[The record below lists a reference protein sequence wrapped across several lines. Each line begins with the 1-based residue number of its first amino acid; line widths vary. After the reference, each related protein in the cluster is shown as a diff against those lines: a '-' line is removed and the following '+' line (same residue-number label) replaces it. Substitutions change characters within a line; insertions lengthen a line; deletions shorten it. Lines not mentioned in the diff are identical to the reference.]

1 MSGPLYQPN
10 LMKSCP
16 ADPGVNDKAVI
27 KPDLSAE
34 LCVDSDVFLTCKY
47 CTHNSSSYDG
57 NAVLM
62 TCNCCCIL
70 KYFSPFLLNCYKY
83 KQITDD
89 KCPVIFFIFKNL
101 PLIIR
106 LCYLEWNS
114 NHVYRIDRY
123 FPQWCSRLEDD
134 MTVRHLFRKTHSPSL
149 SLRFF
154 KSNHV
159 RNRIKWVKLNDYLIQ
174 EQRYI
179 FKYAS

>member
-47 CTHNSSSYDG
+47 CTHNSSLYDG

-70 KYFSPFLLNCYKY
+70 KYFHLFYLIVININKLLM
-83 KQITDD
+83 TS
-89 KCPVIFFIFKNL
+89 VLLSFSFFKNL

-149 SLRFF
+149 SL
-154 KSNHV
+154 SP
-159 RNRIKWVKLNDYLIQ
+159 
-174 EQRYI
+174 I
-179 FKYAS
+179 FQKQSCS